1 MENENNKALGK
12 TKDEIRKRQVDSIK
26 VAVELT
32 FEALEAMEREK
43 SILQDKIRVLKHDLY
58 DLKDGRLDRIAERQ
72 ELGGEKKISVF
83 VVKKVENQPASLSP
97 WYVEYDMEVGKEGE
111 DLSYRVNNSIT
122 KMHASGTYK
131 LKSGDIKYL

>member
-1 MENENNKALGK
+1 MEDKNHTLGK
-12 TKDEIRKRQVDSIK
+12 TKDEIRHRQIDTIK

-32 FEALEAMEREK
+32 FEALEEMEKQK

-72 ELGGEKKISVF
+72 ELGGEKKISEF
-83 VVKKVENQPASLSP
+83 LVKKVENQPSSLSP
-97 WYVEYDMEVGKEGE
+97 WYVEYNMEVGKDGA
-111 DLSYRVNNSIT
+111 DLSYTVNNSIT

>member
-1 MENENNKALGK
+1 MDDNNRTLGK
-12 TKDEIRKRQVDSIK
+12 TKEEIKQRQVNSVK
-26 VAVELT
+26 AAVELT

-72 ELGGEKKISVF
+72 ELGGD
-83 VVKKVENQPASLSP
+83 KKVSEFMVKRIGGQTSTISP
-97 WYVEYDMEVGKEGE
+97 WYVEYDMEVGKDGM
-111 DLSYRVNNSIT
+111 DLSHRINNSMT

-131 LKSGDIKYL
+131 LKSGDIRYL

>member
-1 MENENNKALGK
+1 MDDNNRTLGK
-12 TKDEIRKRQVDSIK
+12 TKEEIKQRQVNSVK
-26 VAVELT
+26 AAVELT

-72 ELGGEKKISVF
+72 ELGGD
-83 VVKKVENQPASLSP
+83 KKVSEFMVKRIGGQPSSISP
-97 WYVEYDMEVGKEGE
+97 WYVEYDMEVGKDGM
-111 DLSYRVNNSIT
+111 DLSHRINNSMT

-131 LKSGDIKYL
+131 LKSGDIRYL